1 MTDWVRVG
9 REGSPGRMGVPSP
22 GQEEPA
28 ESGEGG
34 TACAGG
40 LGAEGTKKLAQRGA
54 DLSSAGSGWKD
65 EQEAVG

>member
-1 MTDWVRVG
+1 
-9 REGSPGRMGVPSP
+9 MGVPSP

-54 DLSSAGSGWKD
+54 DLSSAGSDWKD